1 MFIAGE
7 PISSATKRLAGRAQM
22 SFGVPNCSTC
32 PSRITAMQSPSVITS
47 IWACVT

>member
-7 PISSATKRLAGRAQM
+7 PMNSGTKRLAGRAQR